1 MTERD
6 DRHQVVLDLPVTP
19 DAVDEVQDAL
29 ARFWEADGAVTLLDR
44 IRFETALVE
53 IVGNV
58 VEHAYALDSVSGHE
72 VGRALQVTL
81 ALGAATIEAE
91 VSDNGLPV
99 EIDLGQVTMPE
110 EDAESGRGLA
120 LALAAVDDMRYE
132 RSGGRNRWLL
142 VCRRG
147 QE

>member
-1 MTERD
+1 MTD
-6 DRHQVVLDLPVTP
+6 HTVALDLRVTP

-29 ARFWEADGAVTLLDR
+29 ARFWEHDGVSMLDR

-58 VEHAYALDSVSGHE
+58 VEHAYELDSGSGHPG
-72 VGRALQVTL
+72 GRALQVR
-81 ALGAATIEAE
+81 LGLDDASIEAE

-99 EIDLGQVTMPE
+99 EIDLGLVTMPD

-120 LALAAVDDMRYE
+120 LAIAAVDDMRYE
-132 RSGGRNRWLL
+132 RSGGRNRWVL